1 MESGDLDG
9 DHLVA
14 VLTERVP
21 DDYLAGLRDRG
32 VSYVLAGRADV
43 DLGVVLE
50 KIGTGFGVRTLL
62 LKGGGGI
69 NGGMLRAGP
78 IDEVSLLVVPVADGR
93 VGTPALFDVD
103 GDGATPV
110 RLALEAVERRG
121 RRPLAPLPGGGAQ
134 AVSARPRAAH
144 GATDRGAD
152 CARPG
157 VGHRAGRPA

>member
-1 MESGDLDG
+1 MEQHFAAGVRPDADLAREHDGPPREDFVAPGEHDSFAIAVDPRGRLLWESGDLDG

-43 DLGVVLE
+43 DLGV
-50 KIGTGFGVRTLL
+50 
-62 LKGGGGI
+62 
-69 NGGMLRAGP
+69 
-78 IDEVSLLVVPVADGR
+78 
-93 VGTPALFDVD
+93 
-103 GDGATPV
+103 
-110 RLALEAVERRG
+110 
-121 RRPLAPLPGGGAQ
+121 
-134 AVSARPRAAH
+134 SARPRAAH
-144 GATDRGAD
+144 GVTDRGAD